1 MVIKFNHAAIKFTH
15 LIKLWVKNSVAT
27 LLILTFSPS
36 AAISACLVEK
46 FHSGLSQQG
55 VLFKGIFKKGQLSS
69 FFPQP
74 KFRIS
79 NRLFPSDSTPLKC

>member
-15 LIKLWVKNSVAT
+15 LIKLWVKKQCCHIAYSDLFSICSAGSSSASC
-27 LLILTFSPS
+27 LL
-36 AAISACLVEK
+36 EK

-69 FFPQP
+69 FFP
-74 KFRIS
+74 
-79 NRLFPSDSTPLKC
+79 

>member
-36 AAISACLVEK
+36 AAGSSSAVC
-46 FHSGLSQQG
+46 
-55 VLFKGIFKKGQLSS
+55 
-69 FFPQP
+69 
-74 KFRIS
+74 
-79 NRLFPSDSTPLKC
+79 

>member
-36 AAISACLVEK
+36 AAGSSSACLLEK

-69 FFPQP
+69 FFP
-74 KFRIS
+74 
-79 NRLFPSDSTPLKC
+79 